1 MGNCGR
7 NGAVRQYIRSK
18 VPRLRWTPD
27 LHHCF
32 VHAIE
37 RLGGQDKAT
46 PKLVLQLMDVRG
58 LTISHVKSHL
68 QMYRSTRNDIALHLT
83 QEKRHSCEHT
93 DGGADEQNDD
103 TLFSS
108 LKPQKEF
115 QPQHMFSPLPMK
127 RTRME
132 AHAISSGLQCSKGI
146 SETVTTQYSF
156 DDYLKTVAVE
166 RGIKESLRWH
176 KDALETGF
184 LAGDQL
190 SKHKAQGHMEEEP
203 DPFEVFKLEDQLLM
217 PNDNRKCI
225 SKENCEN
232 RCPSYVSPSFCDDH
246 GVKNEEV
253 DDCSLT
259 LSLALHHNHRTNAS
273 SASESSSIISSSLT
287 RNSEE
292 CSVFLNGRG
301 LNLDLSMS
309 ICGS

>member
-1 MGNCGR
+1 MGSCGR

-32 VHAIE
+32 VRAIE

-68 QMYRSTRNDIALHLT
+68 QMYRSMRNDIGKQGLQQT
-83 QEKRHSCEHT
+83 QERRHSCEHT
-93 DGGADEQNDD
+93 DGGADELNDD
-103 TLFSS
+103 TLLSS

-115 QPQHMFSPLPMK
+115 QPQFMFSPLPMK
-127 RTRME
+127 RNQME
-132 AHAISSGLQCSKGI
+132 THAISNG
-146 SETVTTQYSF
+146 ETLATQYSF
-156 DDYLKTVAVE
+156 DDYLQTVAAE
-166 RGIKESLRWH
+166 RGIKENLRWH
-176 KDALETGF
+176 KDATETGF

-190 SKHKAQGHMEEEP
+190 SKHKAQWQMEAEP
-203 DPFEVFKLEDQLLM
+203 ETFEVFKLEDQLLM
-217 PNDNRKCI
+217 PNNNRKRKK
-225 SKENCEN
+225 SKENYED
-232 RCPSYVSPSFCDDH
+232 RCRSYVPPPFCDDH
-246 GVKNEEV
+246 GMKNEEV
-253 DDCSLT
+253 DDCLLT
-259 LSLALHHNHRTNAS
+259 LSLPLHRNHRTNAS
-273 SASESSSIISSSLT
+273 SASESSSIVSSSLT
-287 RNSEE
+287 RYSEE